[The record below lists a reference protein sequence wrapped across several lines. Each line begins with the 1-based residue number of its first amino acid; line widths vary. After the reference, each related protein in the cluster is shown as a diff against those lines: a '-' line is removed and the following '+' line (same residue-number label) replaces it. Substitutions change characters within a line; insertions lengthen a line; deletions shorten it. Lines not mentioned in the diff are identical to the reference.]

1 MHLKKIEE
9 NWTIS
14 FKIRAKTEIK
24 EQSYCRRLISQM
36 SLPIL
41 ADENVP
47 EVLFSLAF
55 YRQNLTYFT
64 PANPQLALHFLRQ

>member
-14 FKIRAKTEIK
+14 LKIRAKTEIK
-24 EQSYCRRLISQM
+24 EHSYCRRLISQM

-55 YRQNLTYFT
+55 YRPTLLISL
-64 PANPQLALHFLRQ
+64 PQTHN